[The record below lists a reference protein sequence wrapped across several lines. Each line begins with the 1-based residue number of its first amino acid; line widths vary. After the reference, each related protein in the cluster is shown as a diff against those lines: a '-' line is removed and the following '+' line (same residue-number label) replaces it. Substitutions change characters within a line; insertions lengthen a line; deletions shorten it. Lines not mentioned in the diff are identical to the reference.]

1 MNLFTCTSTTAP
13 LHLHLNTCTSP
24 PAPLHLHL
32 FTCTSPPEHSRFH
45 KDQFER
51 KAREMTKLHAKQ
63 KEDEGVKEVEGVKR
77 AMEEEEK
84 GGKRMK
90 V

>member
-1 MNLFTCTSTTAP
+1 
-13 LHLHLNTCTSP
+13 
-24 PAPLHLHL
+24 
-32 FTCTSPPEHSRFH
+32 
-45 KDQFER
+45 
-51 KAREMTKLHAKQ
+51 MTKLHAKQ
-63 KEDEGVKEVEGVKR
+63 KEDEVVKEVEGVKR